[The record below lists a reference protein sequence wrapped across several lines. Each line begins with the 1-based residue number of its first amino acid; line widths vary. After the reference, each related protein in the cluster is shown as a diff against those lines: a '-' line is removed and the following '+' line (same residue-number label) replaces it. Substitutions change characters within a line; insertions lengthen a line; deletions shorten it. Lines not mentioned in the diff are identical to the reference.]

1 MNTAPSPFCDPVFF
15 DWPNTRVSVRWGYDR
30 IRSAPGYGGY
40 MIVNAD
46 DSTVVNGATPGA
58 YSLSR
63 EAVAD
68 WLESI

>member
-1 MNTAPSPFCDPVFF
+1 
-15 DWPNTRVSVRWGYDR
+15 
-30 IRSAPGYGGY
+30 